1 MTETTFWLQVFDAT
15 DDSPYEIRSQEK
27 EVVYASLR
35 PKSSESD
42 SRETDEMNPYA
53 SVNKVVG
60 EEGPLYRN
68 LQENAPSGSA
78 LEIQLTCGRLEV
90 SEEESGGRYSP
101 SPPIET
107 SLTVL

>member
-35 PKSSESD
+35 PKSSESN

-60 EEGPLYRN
+60 DESPYRN
-68 LQENAPSGSA
+68 LQVGAPSGSA

-90 SEEESGGRYSP
+90 SEEGSRGHSSP

-107 SLTVL
+107 TSTVL

>member
-1 MTETTFWLQVFDAT
+1 MLQVFDAT

-35 PKSSESD
+35 PKSSTSD
-42 SRETDEMNPYA
+42 SRETDEMNSYA
-53 SVNKVVG
+53 SVNKVFVG
-60 EEGPLYRN
+60 DESPYRN
-68 LQENAPSGSA
+68 LQENAPSSGSA

-90 SEEESGGRYSP
+90 SEEESRGHRSP
-101 SPPIET
+101 SPPPIET

>member
-1 MTETTFWLQVFDAT
+1 MLQVFDAT

-60 EEGPLYRN
+60 DESPYRN
-68 LQENAPSGSA
+68 LQENAPSSASA

-90 SEEESGGRYSP
+90 SEEESRGHRSP